1 MLKFFLMFAM
11 TGGQVS
17 FDMDALSQSESDQQ
31 KTTKARVQIE
41 LPVIYPSDEELNIHE
56 TWVKE
61 FEKNMENLAFCKI
74 NF

>member
-1 MLKFFLMFAM
+1 M

-17 FDMDALSQSESDQQ
+17 FDIDALSQSENSQNTTN
-31 KTTKARVQIE
+31 KTRIQID
-41 LPVIYPSDEELNIHE
+41 LPVIYPSEEELNTHE

-61 FEKNMENLAFCKI
+61 FEKTWRTLPFCKI

>member
-1 MLKFFLMFAM
+1 M

-17 FDMDALSQSESDQQ
+17 FDIDALSQSENSQNTTN
-31 KTTKARVQIE
+31 KTRIQID
-41 LPVIYPSDEELNIHE
+41 LPVIYPSEEELNTHE

-61 FEKNMENLAFCKI
+61 FEKKTWRTLPFCKI